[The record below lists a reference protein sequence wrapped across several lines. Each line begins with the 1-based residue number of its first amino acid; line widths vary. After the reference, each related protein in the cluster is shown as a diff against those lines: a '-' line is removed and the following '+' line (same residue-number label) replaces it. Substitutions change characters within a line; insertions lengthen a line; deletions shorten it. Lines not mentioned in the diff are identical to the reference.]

1 MYVYENYVIPLSTT
15 NFPFWK
21 REIFGRDEKFRN
33 EFFVDGRVFR
43 ICSNRKAFSRNLEL
57 ERYKREKKREK
68 EGEREKGKMA
78 DRAINLCVKRNHP
91 FQPLSSGQEE
101 GTYERS
107 PGGLWGKQ

>member
-43 ICSNRKAFSRNLEL
+43 IFVRIEKLFAGIWRNGIK
-57 ERYKREKKREK
+57 ERKRERKRER
-68 EGEREKGKMA
+68 ERKGRWPIGRLICA
-78 DRAINLCVKRNHP
+78 
-91 FQPLSSGQEE
+91 
-101 GTYERS
+101 
-107 PGGLWGKQ
+107 